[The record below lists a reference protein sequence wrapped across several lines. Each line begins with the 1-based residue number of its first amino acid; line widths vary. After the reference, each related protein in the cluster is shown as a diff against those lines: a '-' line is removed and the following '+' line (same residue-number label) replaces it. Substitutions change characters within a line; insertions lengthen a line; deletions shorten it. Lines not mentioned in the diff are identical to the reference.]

1 MYPSKANFTPLFAV
15 RGDGC
20 SDGVNTNT
28 GITRI
33 TGITRN
39 IVNYRL
45 QHIQRES
52 FPRSNNDATVH
63 QVLQY
68 YTSGLP
74 LDSTWI
80 SKNRNHANIQEE
92 SHVKWIKIRMMHAP
106 NPPSTP
112 QWTGKQSLLSWLP
125 TIVFPVCRHFA
136 PKFEKAKFTYIHTY
150 MKFIKRCIIEDG
162 SNQRR
167 DKRDI

>member
-68 YTSGLP
+68 YFRFTARF
-74 LDSTWI
+74 DV
-80 SKNRNHANIQEE
+80 N
-92 SHVKWIKIRMMHAP
+92 
-106 NPPSTP
+106 
-112 QWTGKQSLLSWLP
+112 
-125 TIVFPVCRHFA
+125 
-136 PKFEKAKFTYIHTY
+136 FEKPESRKYTGGITC
-150 MKFIKRCIIEDG
+150 KV
-162 SNQRR
+162 N
-167 DKRDI
+167 